1 MVKTLIFMKRLGKLS
16 DTKTDSKSNY
26 FKQRTD
32 ITRFYLVHQ
41 GENDFGNE
49 ETEQRVLP
57 FTTFCKE
64 LGMP

>member
-1 MVKTLIFMKRLGKLS
+1 MKRLGKLS